1 MTTSVIP
8 SMTRSV
14 TRSMTHARRV
24 SRLTPWLL
32 AAGMALSTGCST
44 RPTAVA
50 ASTPDAIYSGG
61 DILTMAG
68 ATPQYVEALAIGG
81 GRILGAGTRADMMKL
96 AGPATRQF
104 DLQGQTLMPALQ
116 ITTSLIGLGLA
127 ALILVLLRRDHLYI
141 HHGLFWIVVAALGAL
156 LGLWPGLIDRVA
168 QLVGI
173 SYAPAALLLGA
184 VVVEPR

>member
-1 MTTSVIP
+1 
-8 SMTRSV
+8 
-14 TRSMTHARRV
+14 
-24 SRLTPWLL
+24 
-32 AAGMALSTGCST
+32 
-44 RPTAVA
+44 
-50 ASTPDAIYSGG
+50 
-61 DILTMAG
+61 
-68 ATPQYVEALAIGG
+68 
-81 GRILGAGTRADMMKL
+81 
-96 AGPATRQF
+96 
-104 DLQGQTLMPALQ
+104 MPALQ

-184 VVVEPR
+184 VVVLFIKALYADMMQTRLERQLRRLNQRVAMLELGNVRPGSEAGASAVPGDDNNRPP